1 MQEGVAIMKR
11 KLKKR
16 VVVIGILGILLLI
29 LGSVYFYFSSAVDR
43 RSTEYISIVIL
54 PGAST
59 TEIASTLR
67 ENELIR
73 NELFFKVYARMHG
86 FNSLQASTY
95 QLNQNMN
102 LREILT
108 ILSEGNSYDPNIISI
123 TFREG
128 ENIMDYAR
136 RIASATNHSEEE
148 VISVMNDRELL
159 KEWIEE
165 YWFLTDEILND
176 DLFFALEGYLAPN
189 TYQFRNKD
197 VSIEEI
203 VVTLLNQTK
212 AKLAP
217 LRESMEN
224 GPFTVHE
231 YLAIASI
238 LQLEGTNLENRK
250 DMSAVIVNR
259 LRVNMSLGMDPT
271 AYYANQVPKT
281 RDLTVAEFNL
291 RSPFNTRGPG
301 MEGRLPVGPICNP
314 DIDAIFAAVYPNEN
328 DYLFFVADNRGVI
341 FFTRTYAEHNA
352 KILEIRAAGNW
363 IW

>member
-1 MQEGVAIMKR
+1 MKR

-16 VVVIGILGILLLI
+16 VIVVGFLGVVLLA
-29 LGSVYFYFSSAVDR
+29 LGSVYLYLSSAVDR
-43 RSTEYISIVIL
+43 SSTEYIDVTIS

-59 TEIASTLR
+59 TEIARILR
-67 ENELIR
+67 ENDLIR
-73 NELFFKVYARMHG
+73 NETFFIGYARLHG
-86 FNSLQASTY
+86 FTSLQASTY
-95 QLNQNMN
+95 RFNQNMN
-102 LREILT
+102 LRQILT
-108 ILSEGNSYDPNIISI
+108 LLSEGNSYDPNSITI

-128 ENIMDYAR
+128 ENIVDYAR
-136 RIASATNHSEEE
+136 RIAYATSHTEEE
-148 VISVMNDRELL
+148 VISVMNDVELL
-159 KEWIEE
+159 KGWIEE

-189 TYQFRNKD
+189 TYQFRNED
-197 VSIEEI
+197 VAVEEI
-203 VVTLLNQTK
+203 VETLLNQMETK
-212 AKLAP
+212 LEP
-217 LRESMEN
+217 LREQMEN

-231 YLAIASI
+231 YLAIAAI

-250 DMSAVIVNR
+250 DMSGVIINR
-259 LRVNMSLGMDPT
+259 LRINMSLGMDPT

-281 RDLTVAEFNL
+281 RDLTVAEFAL

-314 DIDAIFAAVYPNEN
+314 DFEAIYAAVNPNVN

-341 FFTRTYAEHNA
+341 FFTRTYAEHNT